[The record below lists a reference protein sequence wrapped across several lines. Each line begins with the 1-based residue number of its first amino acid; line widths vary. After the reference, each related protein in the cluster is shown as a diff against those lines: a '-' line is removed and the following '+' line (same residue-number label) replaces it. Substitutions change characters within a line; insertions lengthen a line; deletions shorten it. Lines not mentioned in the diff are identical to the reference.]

1 MHSIFALSKKMK
13 FFPDD
18 IRSEAQARLNYKRLA
33 LLYHPDKGGDENIMR
48 EINAEYNSIKA
59 KLRKKTLSLMNLKV
73 GDTVYVNGTEC
84 EVTAV
89 FKETFIAKAKGRHK
103 LAIFDKKTGRGIYN
117 KKYRATPLLQD

>member
-1 MHSIFALSKKMK
+1 MK

-33 LLYHPDKGGDENIMR
+33 LLYHPDMGGDEEIMR
-48 EINAEYNSIKA
+48 EINAEYNAIKT
-59 KLRKKTLSLMNLKV
+59 KLRKTKLKLMNVKV

-89 FKETFIAKAKGRHK
+89 FKETFMAKAKGRYK
-103 LAIFDKKTGRGIYN
+103 FALFDKKTGKGVYN

>member
-1 MHSIFALSKKMK
+1 MK

-33 LLYHPDKGGDENIMR
+33 LMYHPDMGGDEEIMR
-48 EINAEYNSIKA
+48 EINVEYNAIKRI
-59 KLRKKTLSLMNLKV
+59 LRKKSRALLDVKV

-103 LAIFDKKTGRGIYN
+103 FALFDKKTGRGVYN

>member
-1 MHSIFALSKKMK
+1 MK
-13 FFPDD
+13 YFPDD

-33 LLYHPDKGGDENIMR
+33 LLYHPDKGGDEEIMR
-48 EINAEYNSIKA
+48 EINAEYNLIKTR
-59 KLRKKTLSLMNLKV
+59 LRKTAQKLMNVKV

-103 LAIFDKKTGRGIYN
+103 LAVFDKKTGRGVYN
-117 KKYRATPLLQD
+117 KKWKATPLLND